1 MNAIKPPDEHHEAVV
16 CAAFAFACSA
26 GPLGGY
32 CLEDLVTR
40 YVAELISCVRERYP
54 VLETVDKIEWGG
66 SFTGKFVFPFDADLP
81 SEVHEVLG
89 SAKISRPAEEKSV
102 DAVVFGPDMTSY
114 DVMVEAKSNRDSKYA
129 RSKVVDALKR
139 QDKDAKVS
147 FIVSDKVPENEP
159 IFAPEEFQ
167 ILNRK
172 ERKGKK
178 FAKGGPLCT
187 RIFHVTIEQI
197 DGSNKVKLDALDG
210 GRAETLPDRVIF
222 IICLD
227 EINRKYRPSK

>member
-1 MNAIKPPDEHHEAVV
+1 
-16 CAAFAFACSA
+16 
-26 GPLGGY
+26 
-32 CLEDLVTR
+32 
-40 YVAELISCVRERYP
+40 

-114 DVMVEAKSNRDSKYA
+114 DVMVEAKSNNNSKNV
-129 RSKVVDALKR
+129 RSKVFDALER
-139 QDKDAKVS
+139 QDKHAKVS
-147 FIVSDKVPENEP
+147 FIVSDKVLKSKRKFNPEN
-159 IFAPEEFQ
+159 FK
-167 ILNRK
+167 ILDREK
-172 ERKGKK
+172 MEGQT
-178 FAKGGPLCT
+178 FAKDGPLCT
-187 RIFHVTIEQI
+187 RIFYVTIEQI
-197 DGSNKVKLDALDG
+197 DGSNKVKLDALDRG
-210 GRAETLPDRVIF
+210 QFDTLPDRVIF